1 MPSPSRSRLADAAS
15 ITLSNLL
22 VGGFFTLRTTRV
34 RDGQRGEG
42 KLGFFIT
49 IIVLG
54 ALAFCAFKMVPSYFA
69 NYQLQDAMTT
79 EARFATS
86 TYPKKTPDD
95 IQNDVFKKMQELGV
109 PAKKED
115 VKVVSDGPL
124 ITITLD
130 YSVTFDLIVYQF
142 THQFHLYA
150 DSRSI

>member
-1 MPSPSRSRLADAAS
+1 
-15 ITLSNLL
+15 
-22 VGGFFTLRTTRV
+22 LRAKRI
-34 RDGQRGEG
+34 RGGQRGG
-42 KLGFFIT
+42 SKLSFFIT
-49 IIVLG
+49 IIILG
-54 ALAFCAFKMVPSYFA
+54 SLAFCAFKMVPSFFA

-95 IQNDVFKKMQELGV
+95 IQNDVYKKMQELGV

-115 VKVVSDGPL
+115 VKVVSDGSL

-142 THQFHLYA
+142 THQFHLYT